1 MSNDTLKTAKRTIR
15 KMEQAHDD
23 CHDKNIRTA
32 KRKERQK
39 GKQIIREELR
49 DKNIRKDK

>member
-1 MSNDTLKTAKRTIR
+1 MGSNDTLKTAKRTIQ

-23 CHDKNIRTA
+23 CHDKSVRSA

-39 GKQIIREELR
+39 GKKIIREELR
-49 DKNIRKDK
+49 YKKDK